1 MKTQDNLLVA
11 DEQKEVKSNKNN
23 SLSKNKTFTES
34 ENTIELN
41 IESSKTEFELMD
53 LESLVIKFEEILKKD
68 NIQQIRSDA
77 NKIKTLF
84 NSKLNQLMNENKKKF
99 IEEGGNTIDFKFS
112 HPLKKKFNSLS
123 KILREKNELFEKN
136 RIKNYNKNLQLR
148 LQIIDDIK
156 DLIDNNQNTYKSYNK
171 FRDLQ
176 DKWRDIGKIPLNE
189 ANNVWNNYRH
199 HVERFYNFLHLNRD
213 LRERDYKHNLEK
225 KLKLIEKANSLSKE
239 TNLSRAFRELQALHK
254 IWKEELGPV
263 SKEHRLSLWNEFS
276 NATKII
282 NEKKKIYNAQIQEK
296 LIENLK
302 LKYETINKIKSI
314 SELKNKTHF
323 EWQNKIKEIESLREK
338 FFKIGNVPRKEITKT
353 WTDFKTAVKIFNK
366 NKNNFYKDLK
376 KEQANNLKLK
386 IKLTE
391 IAEENKDN
399 ENFEN
404 TVILMKKIQNQW
416 KEIGHVPKNES
427 DKLWKKFRTACNH
440 FFERYH
446 EQTISGTEEE
456 VKAFKKKEILLETLK
471 SFKSGKQKKDDFDKL
486 KKISMEWGKIGKTP
500 KNKKFIDKD
509 FYDQIDI
516 NLRSIGANE
525 EQINDL
531 KYFNKLNELIKNP
544 KSLNNE
550 LSFVRNKVE
559 EIKSQINQ
567 LENNLQ
573 FFSNINIDN
582 PLIVSVN
589 KKIENHKSELKKWT
603 EKIKKIKK
611 IIK

>member
-314 SELKNKTHF
+314 SELENKTHF

-486 KKISMEWGKIGKTP
+486 KKISIEWGKIGKTP